1 MTDVTDVTIAD
12 MQTTITFEPDVIVGR
27 APAASP
33 ADGGTGDV
41 EALRRILRPIIIDL
55 LSDELNQYM
64 RMRG

>member
-1 MTDVTDVTIAD
+1 MTDVTIAD
-12 MQTTITFEPDVIVGR
+12 MQTTITFEPDTIVGR
-27 APAASP
+27 VPVP
-33 ADGGTGDV
+33 GPQDGRTDDV

>member
-1 MTDVTDVTIAD
+1 MTDVTIAD
-12 MQTTITFEPDVIVGR
+12 MQTTITFEQDSISDRPPV
-27 APAASP
+27 ASP
-33 ADGGTGDV
+33 QDGGTADV

>member
-1 MTDVTDVTIAD
+1 MPDVTIAD
-12 MQTTITFEPDVIVGR
+12 METNITFEQDPTVGR
-27 APAASP
+27 GPVSAPQ
-33 ADGGTGDV
+33 DGGTGDV

>member
-1 MTDVTDVTIAD
+1 
-12 MQTTITFEPDVIVGR
+12 VIVGR